1 MNGSKEADLMIA
13 VMLYAVRCLGEGD
26 QQSLREMGLGPRELD
41 ALRDLEMADLYRFG
55 ALRAHCV
62 AISIDREVFW
72 PLLSRLQDARDSEEL
87 QRDLVRRDAPLDMMR
102 RLFGM
107 GSREYTRLRRA
118 LAVEPAVGR
127 PPDPDEET
135 AHRLW
140 RAIDAAMAVRDGQ
153 ELLPAHYLQICETS
167 GASLRSV
174 WRCAQRWADYAPPVD
189 RRSTAVMA
197 TGARSAGASTT
208 PPASST

>member
-1 MNGSKEADLMIA
+1 MIA

-62 AISIDREVFW
+62 TIAVDRDVFW
-72 PLLSRLQDARDSEEL
+72 PLLSRLQDARQSEEL
-87 QRDLVRRDAPLDMMR
+87 QRDLVKRDAPLDMMR

-107 GSREYTRLRRA
+107 GSREYTRLRQA

-127 PPDPDEET
+127 PPEPDEET

-140 RAIDAAMAVRDGQ
+140 RAIETAMAAREGMD
-153 ELLPAHYLQICETS
+153 LLPVHYLQICETT

-189 RRSTAVMA
+189 RRSTAVKA
-197 TGARSAGASTT
+197 PGARSPGAPTT
-208 PPASST
+208 PSSPST

>member
-1 MNGSKEADLMIA
+1 MIA
-13 VMLYAVRCLGEGD
+13 VMLYAVRCLGDGD

-72 PLLSRLQDARDSEEL
+72 PLLSRLKDARQSEEL
-87 QRDLVRRDAPLDMMR
+87 QRDLVKRDAPLDMMR

-118 LAVEPAVGR
+118 LAVEPTVGR
-127 PPDPDEET
+127 PPEPDEET

-140 RAIDAAMAVRDGQ
+140 REIDAASAGRDGP
-153 ELLPAHYLQICETS
+153 ELLPGQYLDICETT

-174 WRCAQRWADYAPPVD
+174 WRYAQRWADYAPAGGRCSGRGRP
-189 RRSTAVMA
+189 AVSGSSETM
-197 TGARSAGASTT
+197 THS
-208 PPASST
+208 PPSR

>member
-13 VMLYAVRCLGEGD
+13 VMLYAVRCLGDGD

-62 AISIDREVFW
+62 AISIDREMFW
-72 PLLSRLQDARDSEEL
+72 PLMSRLQDARHSEEL

-118 LAVEPAVGR
+118 LAVEPTVGR
-127 PPDPDEET
+127 PPEPDEET
-135 AHRLW
+135 ALRLW
-140 RAIDAAMAVRDGQ
+140 RAIEAVSADRDGHA
-153 ELLPAHYLQICETS
+153 LLPVDYLRLCDAT
-167 GASLRSV
+167 GASVRCV
-174 WRCAQRWADYAPPVD
+174 WRYVQRWADYAPPAE
-189 RRSTAVMA
+189 RLSAASKASGSRSPM
-197 TGARSAGASTT
+197 SSTT
-208 PPASST
+208 QSPLAP